1 MSQSS
6 DLQRQVKEARDLYP
20 EVSGYAQLGD
30 EDLVWMARRTS
41 QSDAFLAEV
50 GRRQVK
56 AAGDLKDALQ
66 KTSRRLYWL
75 NVVLAVYSLAILVTT
90 IVAAILTR
98 R

>member
-56 AAGDLKDALQ
+56 AAGDLKEALE
-66 KTSRRLYWL
+66 KTSGRLYAL
-75 NVVLAVYSLAILVTT
+75 NVVLAIYSVALLVATVVAIL
-90 IVAAILTR
+90 LHR
-98 R
+98 